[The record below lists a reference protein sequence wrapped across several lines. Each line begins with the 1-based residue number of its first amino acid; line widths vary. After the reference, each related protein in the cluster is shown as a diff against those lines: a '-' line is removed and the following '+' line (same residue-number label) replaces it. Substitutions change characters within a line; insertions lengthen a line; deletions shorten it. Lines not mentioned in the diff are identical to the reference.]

1 MLKLH
6 EIPKAIEDTL
16 NSMMDEFGEISEDG
30 SKLMD
35 DLELNKK
42 TKVLNIAKLIKSL
55 EANAEATKK
64 ASEDMLKRSKSYST
78 KAQSWKNYLTYYA
91 PCEEFEDA
99 EIAIK
104 WTKSYVLPEYD
115 VQDIP
120 EEFKRIE
127 KTTKVDGNELKKAI
141 KEKRFL
147 GFSLIEKNN
156 IQIK

>member
-6 EIPKAIEDTL
+6 EIPKAIEEAL

-64 ASEDMLKRSKSYST
+64 ASEDMLKRSKSYAN
-78 KAQSWKNYLTYYA
+78 KANSWKGYLTYYA

-99 EIAIK
+99 EISVK
-104 WTKSYVLPEYD
+104 WSKSFVLPEYEIEK
-115 VQDIP
+115 VP
-120 EEFKRIE
+120 EEFKRVE
-127 KTTKVDGNELKKAI
+127 KTIKVDGNELKKAI